1 MEIHQQL
8 QQPSVDYNKKFK
20 ELSNKIS
27 KIAKESKDNARIQN
41 MYVNQI
47 DEIEQKCLKRFNYLY
62 NCFTQIKNEYTK
74 LTNAYDNNTQYMKT
88 HSQSNQFKHLMQRIQ
103 TSLKEQKESLCQY
116 VDSVFDSIS
125 NEIINNQNDKDDEK
139 KKLIREAS
147 LLQNEVKNKS
157 KELERK
163 IESEKNKIEKV
174 IEDIKKESNDEM
186 ELLMKQIEDEDNI
199 KDSNK
204 EMFIKNCKEISDK
217 IDEEFVKE
225 RGKREEFE
233 MNIFD
238 LIEETCVKLSETG

>member
-1 MEIHQQL
+1 
-8 QQPSVDYNKKFK
+8 
-20 ELSNKIS
+20 
-27 KIAKESKDNARIQN
+27 
-41 MYVNQI
+41 
-47 DEIEQKCLKRFNYLY
+47 
-62 NCFTQIKNEYTK
+62 
-74 LTNAYDNNTQYMKT
+74 
-88 HSQSNQFKHLMQRIQ
+88 
-103 TSLKEQKESLCQY
+103 
-116 VDSVFDSIS
+116 
-125 NEIINNQNDKDDEK
+125 
-139 KKLIREAS
+139 
-147 LLQNEVKNKS
+147 LQNEVKNKS

-163 IESEKNKIEKV
+163 IELKKNKIEKV

-217 IDEEFVKE
+217 IDEEFIKE